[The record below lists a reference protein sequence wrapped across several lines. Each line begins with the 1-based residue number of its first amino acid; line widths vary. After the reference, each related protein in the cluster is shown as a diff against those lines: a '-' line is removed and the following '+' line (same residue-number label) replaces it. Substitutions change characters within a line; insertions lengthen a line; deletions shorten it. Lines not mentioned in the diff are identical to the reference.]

1 MGRGAG
7 GRRGEAHDGS
17 TCSVNVRN
25 EERASRSPLGV
36 KWPPDAR
43 SNPRAMS
50 SKTCSGK
57 PAPKPANITE
67 DRRHTFGEGTR
78 ARGAMG
84 GGDALQN
91 SMAVLAA
98 VKKGMTS
105 VSELRDRC
113 NDAIRAGVDV
123 NGVAERQRV
132 PVGGVHG
139 RDYMKLVRDDVKLRL
154 KEHAEKEGKRLP
166 GFGNDDGDGADAKRL
181 AVGGV
186 DGEPPLRLGTGDST
200 GERLVALGDGKE
212 RGKGRATST
221 SGSEDDG
228 DDADIPGM
236 SKGELVDAV
245 LKERVRGAKLKRR
258 LERMTDERK
267 RKRKR
272 GRKEDDKRRRKGK
285 GKKKKSKSKSRRRS
299 SSSSSSSTSSESS
312 SSERRYDHISGK
324 VIKLK
329 RKSSRVDDRLESNRL
344 KTLKLLNSAY

>member
-1 MGRGAG
+1 M
-7 GRRGEAHDGS
+7 
-17 TCSVNVRN
+17 
-25 EERASRSPLGV
+25 
-36 KWPPDAR
+36 KWPPQAR
-43 SNPRAMS
+43 SNPRA

-57 PAPKPANITE
+57 LAPKPANTTE

-84 GGDALQN
+84 GGDALQK

-186 DGEPPLRLGTGDST
+186 DGEPPLRLGTGDSS

-258 LERMTDERK
+258 LERMEDERK

-285 GKKKKSKSKSRRRS
+285 GKKKSKSKSRRRS
-299 SSSSSSSTSSESS
+299 SSSSSSSSSSESS

>member
-1 MGRGAG
+1 MLAG
-7 GRRGEAHDGS
+7 GKFAYAANR
-17 TCSVNVRN
+17 
-25 EERASRSPLGV
+25 
-36 KWPPDAR
+36 
-43 SNPRAMS
+43 
-50 SKTCSGK
+50 
-57 PAPKPANITE
+57 ANITE

-84 GGDALQN
+84 GGDALQK

-113 NDAIRAGVDV
+113 KDAIRAGVDV

-166 GFGNDDGDGADAKRL
+166 GFGNDGADAKRL

-186 DGEPPLRLGTGDST
+186 DGEPPLRLGTGDSS

-212 RGKGRATST
+212 RGRGRATST

-228 DDADIPGM
+228 DDADISGM

-258 LERMTDERK
+258 LERMEDERK
-267 RKRKR
+267 RKRKK
-272 GRKEDDKRRRKGK
+272 GRKEDDERRRKGE
-285 GKKKKSKSKSRRRS
+285 GKKKSKSKSRRRS
-299 SSSSSSSTSSESS
+299 SLSSSSSSSSSESS
-312 SSERRYDHISGK
+312 SSDRRYDHISGK

-329 RKSSRVDDRLESNRL
+329 RKSSVSCKFRDILGHFPDVHLRVATSR
-344 KTLKLLNSAY
+344 YF

>member
-43 SNPRAMS
+43 SNPS
-50 SKTCSGK
+50 YYNSKTCSGK

-84 GGDALQN
+84 GGDALQK

-186 DGEPPLRLGTGDST
+186 DGEPPLRLGTGDSS

-258 LERMTDERK
+258 LERMEDERK

-285 GKKKKSKSKSRRRS
+285 GKKKSKSKSRRRS
-299 SSSSSSSTSSESS
+299 SSSSSSSSSSESS